1 MAEMKL
7 IVVRTAATELDLQG
21 RVSGRLDL
29 PLSERGEQQAEEA
42 ARQLQWEQ
50 FDIVLRAPCQQ
61 AEETADKI
69 ARLTRV
75 RVKVEPDLANIDFGL
90 WHGRR
95 LEDLKKTLPKAY
107 RCWTEHPEYLYPPE
121 GESIHDA
128 MDRARSLLER
138 LARKYVGKSVLLVTP
153 PPMAA
158 LLTSIYSGQHL
169 DVRWCH
175 LPADA
180 GWTSLGTAREA
191 TARAA
196 AARAVVAT
204 PASPRPAPAVAE

>member
-29 PLSERGEQQAEEA
+29 PLSEQGERQAEEV

-50 FDIVLRAPCQQ
+50 VDIVLRAPCQS
-61 AEETADKI
+61 AAETANKI
-69 ARLTRV
+69 ARLMRV
-75 RVKVEPDLANIDFGL
+75 RVKIEPELANIDFGL
-90 WHGRR
+90 WQGRR
-95 LEDLKKTLPKAY
+95 LDDLKKTLPKAY

-128 MDRARSLLER
+128 MDRARGLLDR
-138 LARKYVGKSVLLVTP
+138 LARKYAGKSVLLVTP

-158 LLTSIYSGQHL
+158 LLSSIYSGQHL

-191 TARAA
+191 AARAA
-196 AARAVVAT
+196 ATRDSVSHSAA
-204 PASPRPAPAVAE
+204 PRPASAVAE

>member
-61 AEETADKI
+61 AGETADKI
-69 ARLTRV
+69 ARLMRV
-75 RVKVEPDLANIDFGL
+75 RVKIEPDLANIDFGL

-95 LEDLKKTLPKAY
+95 LDDL
-107 RCWTEHPEYLYPPE
+107 
-121 GESIHDA
+121 
-128 MDRARSLLER
+128 
-138 LARKYVGKSVLLVTP
+138 
-153 PPMAA
+153 
-158 LLTSIYSGQHL
+158 
-169 DVRWCH
+169 
-175 LPADA
+175 
-180 GWTSLGTAREA
+180 
-191 TARAA
+191 
-196 AARAVVAT
+196 
-204 PASPRPAPAVAE
+204 

>member
-7 IVVRTAATELDLQG
+7 IIVRTAATELDLQG

-50 FDIVLRAPCQQ
+50 VDIVLRAPCQQ
-61 AEETADKI
+61 AGETADRI
-69 ARLTRV
+69 ARLMRV
-75 RVKVEPDLANIDFGL
+75 RVKIEPDLSNIDFGL
-90 WHGRR
+90 WQGRR

-128 MDRARSLLER
+128 MDRARGLLER
-138 LARKYVGKSVLLVTP
+138 LAKKYAGKSVLLVTP

-158 LLTSIYSGQHL
+158 LLSSIYSGQHL

-180 GWTSLGTAREA
+180 GWSALGTATDA
-191 TARAA
+191 VARAA
-196 AARAVVAT
+196 SARQVAAAPTA
-204 PASPRPAPAVAE
+204 PRPAPAVAE

>member
-21 RVSGRLDL
+21 RVTGRLDL
-29 PLSERGEQQAEEA
+29 PLSERGEQQAAEA

-50 FDIVLRAPCQQ
+50 VDVILRAPCQAAAQ
-61 AEETADKI
+61 TAEKI
-69 ARLTRV
+69 ARLSRV
-75 RVKVEPDLANIDFGL
+75 RVKIEPALANIDFGL

-95 LEDLKKTLPKAY
+95 LDDLKQTMPTAY
-107 RCWTEHPEYLYPPE
+107 RCWSEHPEYLFPPK

-128 MDRARSLLER
+128 MERARELLER
-138 LARKYVGKSVLLVTP
+138 LGRKYPGKSVMLVAP
-153 PPMAA
+153 PPFAA

-169 DVRWCH
+169 DCRWCQ

-180 GWTSLGTAREA
+180 GWFALGTSDEAASRLAAARKQPA
-191 TARAA
+191 VAA
-196 AARAVVAT
+196 AATAK
-204 PASPRPAPAVAE
+204 